1 MSGNVA
7 YSHVVIT
14 DTLARPCKLVGMAAK
29 KSPFFDTATTLGKI
43 VAFFGVSALCGV
55 LAAGLMVPVASLAGS
70 GATAGA
76 EVFNALPASFKG
88 ESIAQPSKILAS
100 DGSTIATIYSEN
112 RQPVKL
118 DEISPIMRKA
128 IVSIEDERFYEHNG
142 VDIRGI
148 ARAAVHNFTSSSQ
161 QGASTLTQQYVNNLL
176 INADSVNGVDRS
188 QMTISGSKDI
198 ADKARE
204 AKLAISIEKEMSKDE
219 ILEGYLNLVLF
230 SGRTYGI
237 QAAAQRFYS
246 VDAKDLNLQQSAMLA
261 GMVQLPNAYNPQTS
275 PERSLKRRNTV
286 LAAMLRTGAIDKKA
300 YDKAVKSDL
309 APNPSNLRSGCI
321 TGKDAAY
328 FCDYVTR
335 LITSDEAYGKTK
347 KEREDLLYRGGM
359 TIKTTLD
366 AKLNKKAAKDARKSI
381 DPTAKSNT
389 DVFSSLVS
397 VEPGTGDILTM
408 AQNTNYDPEKKL
420 GNTVLNFAVEQAKGG
435 AGGFQGGSTMKPYTT
450 LAWLHEGHKMYDKIN
465 ARKQTFNPSDTWKAS
480 CLPAGHTKIGTPWTP
495 KNASRGFYRTMP
507 VDYGLYWSIN
517 TATVQEAKKLDLC
530 TITDYIDKLGVK
542 DQNGGKGGV
551 PAAFSP
557 ADPSF
562 ILGAK
567 QITPL
572 SQAAA
577 FAAFAND
584 GEFCEPRALTSVTDK
599 DGNKYKVKK
608 ETCNQVIEPQNI
620 ADLNATLKKIATTR
634 VSKGRVS
641 GPIAGK
647 TGTNDWST
655 STWFVGYSTGI
666 STAAWVG
673 RVNSQRAEEDN
684 TLQGSLIN
692 NKRAPSALDSSS
704 YAAPLWVDFMEEAV
718 LDYERNSFGSARSAP
733 KPKPAPKEEKDDDD
747 KDSKSSSSD
756 SKSKDNKSEKP
767 KSSSAPKDN
776 SKGKS
781 ENNSSKPSKPKKDD

>member
-1 MSGNVA
+1 
-7 YSHVVIT
+7 
-14 DTLARPCKLVGMAAK
+14 MAAK

-112 RQPVKL
+112 RQPVDL

-204 AKLAISIEKEMSKDE
+204 AKLAISIEKEMTKDE

-275 PERSLKRRNTV
+275 PERSEKRRNTV
-286 LAAMLRTGAIDKKA
+286 LAAMLRTGAIDEKA

-309 APNPSNLRSGCI
+309 APNPHNVKSGCVAV
-321 TGKDAAY
+321 DSAAY

-335 LITSDEAYGKTK
+335 LIAGSDAFGETK
-347 KEREDLLYRGGM
+347 KKREELLYRGGL

-366 AKLNKKAAKDARKSI
+366 PRLQKEAEKQSKAMIPAD
-381 DPTAKSNT
+381 DKSN
-389 DVFSSLVS
+389 LGAAIVS
-397 VEPGTGDILTM
+397 VEPGTGNILAMGQNKTYAPSAEDTGRETM
-408 AQNTNYDPEKKL
+408 YNL
-420 GNTVLNFAVEQAKGG
+420 AVESTRGG
-435 AGGFQGGSTMKPYTT
+435 AGGFPGGSTMKPYTSM
-450 LAWLHEGHKMYDKIN
+450 AWLESGRNMYDKVN
-465 ARKQTFNPSDTWKAS
+465 ASTDYYPQSFKWKAS
-480 CLPAGHTKIGTPWTP
+480 CLPKGHTVATGGWPVG
-495 KNASRGFYRTMP
+495 NASPGFKRTMT
-507 VDYGLYWSIN
+507 VDYGLLWSIN
-517 TATVQEAKKLDLC
+517 TATVKEASMLDLC
-530 TITDYIDKLGVK
+530 DI
-542 DQNGGKGGV
+542 
-551 PAAFSP
+551 
-557 ADPSF
+557 
-562 ILGAK
+562 
-567 QITPL
+567 

-577 FAAFAND
+577 RLGVVDQSNFKDVKTGEKTTTPQPIDPSNPSFLLGSADITPLAQATAFAALANR
-584 GEFCEPRALTSVTDK
+584 GEFCENRALTSVTDAT
-599 DGNKYKVKK
+599 GNKYKVKPVSC
-608 ETCNQVIEPQNI
+608 EQVLSPQI
-620 ADLNATLKKIATTR
+620 AADMNGTMKKIASNR
-634 VSKGRVS
+634 VAKNINA
-641 GPIAGK
+641 PIAGK
-647 TGTNDWST
+647 TGTNTGAS

-666 STAAWVG
+666 STASWVG
-673 RVNSQRAEEDN
+673 RYDK
-684 TLQGSLIN
+684 
-692 NKRAPSALDSSS
+692 NKNLKTMGHEIAGTTRSWVDSATW
-704 YAAPLWVDFMEEAV
+704 AAPMWTKYMTNVIDLYPA
-718 LDYERNSFGSARSAP
+718 NSFGQAKSAP
-733 KPKPAPKEEKDDDD
+733 KPPPKPKSESKDDD
-747 KDSKSSSSD
+747 KDSESSKPSKSSE
-756 SKSKDNKSEKP
+756 SKDKDSESDKP
-767 KSSSAPKDN
+767 KESSESKDKD
-776 SKGKS
+776 KGKS
-781 ENNSSKPSKPKKDD
+781 ENKSSKPSKPKKDD